1 MALVLRCNSTLLKR
15 NIDAHSASPRRG
27 RASTVA
33 LRQQQQLRAPGLL
46 VLLRCRRR
54 RLAVCTRAALDGL
67 SEPFRAKVKRRS
79 ERNRVIDA
87 VSDAWRQLSE
97 DPLKRRVLATIWL
110 LLCIRGAQF
119 VPLPGFQNAPS
130 SAVSAAAGNVVQLL
144 LPAQL
149 TQADLTGES
158 RTAALC
164 VMPCTSLH
172 LTRRMIIIAT
182 Q

>member
-1 MALVLRCNSTLLKR
+1 
-15 NIDAHSASPRRG
+15 
-27 RASTVA
+27 
-33 LRQQQQLRAPGLL
+33 
-46 VLLRCRRR
+46 
-54 RLAVCTRAALDGL
+54 
-67 SEPFRAKVKRRS
+67 
-79 ERNRVIDA
+79 